1 MSEDT
6 YTLKEMMQELRSET
20 KQQSS
25 ALFRIEAHLSTLN
38 SKVAAHELM
47 HAEHVKEIKGLSTFK
62 TQVLAIWGVG
72 IFVISTL
79 VNKFL

>member
-1 MSEDT
+1 MAEDT

-25 ALFRIEAHLSTLN
+25 ALFRIEAHLATLN
-38 SKVAAHELM
+38 SKVAAHEIL
-47 HAEHVKEIKGLSTFK
+47 HAEHTKNIGTLSTFK
-62 TQVLAIWGVG
+62 TQVLAVWAVGV
-72 IFVISTL
+72 FVISTA